1 LFTLAGRWVITSIKQ
16 HKVRKN
22 KLSFDTII
30 VGCQEQAK
38 NIFDEMKL
46 KKANYGNH
54 FIGYIRTSE
63 INTVS
68 KLENLPCLGS
78 IEDFPDIINEHNPTE
93 IIIATEATESE
104 KTKEILNWLGYSE
117 ITVKMVA
124 EISSH
129 LKGHVKITNI
139 LGTALFEIDH
149 QLMPLWQQALKSS
162 IDFIGA
168 FIAILLFSPFYL
180 IISIGVKVTSKGPIF
195 FRQERVGKNG
205 KPFVLY
211 KFRSMYI
218 DAEKNGPN
226 LSTQNDNRCTPFGR
240 ILRQTKLDEIPNF
253 YNVLKGDMSL
263 VGPRPE
269 RMHYIEQIIKIT
281 PNYKQLQKIK
291 PGITSLGQVRYGY
304 ASDVEQMVK
313 RLRYDLIYLENMS
326 LRTDFLVIYYTIVI
340 IFKGRHI

>member
-1 LFTLAGRWVITSIKQ
+1 SLVWIITASKQ
-16 HKVRKN
+16 RKVRN
-22 KLSFDTII
+22 GQLSFDTII
-30 VGCQEQAK
+30 VGCQQQAK
-38 NIFDEMKL
+38 NIFDELTL
-46 KKANYGNH
+46 KKAIYGNR
-54 FIGYIRTSE
+54 FIGYIQTSD
-63 INTVS
+63 NNS
-68 KLENLPCLGS
+68 KFNELPCLGT
-78 IEDFPDIINEHNPTE
+78 IQDFPDIIKEYSPSE
-93 IIIATEATESE
+93 IIIATESSESE

-117 ITVKMVA
+117 ITVKIVA

-129 LKGHVKITNI
+129 LKGQLKISNI

-149 QLMPLWQQALKSS
+149 QLMPLWQQALKAC
-162 IDFIGA
+162 IDFTGA
-168 FIAILLFSPFYL
+168 VLAILLFLPL
-180 IISIGVKVTSKGPIF
+180 IIIIAIGVKVTSKGPIF
-195 FRQERVGKNG
+195 FRQERIGKNG

-211 KFRSMYI
+211 KFRSMYV

-226 LSTQNDNRCTPFGR
+226 LSTQNDRRCTPFGR
-240 ILRQTKLDEIPNF
+240 LLRQTKLDEIPNF

-269 RMHYIEQIIKIT
+269 RKYYIEQIVKIA

-304 ASDVEQMVK
+304 ASNIEQMVK